1 MKIGEENKTID
12 SKPIGHAFGWPG
24 EYSLAAVYLDEVN
37 FDDDK
42 NEGSYDEAW
51 ILTDQDS
58 YVSVIETAI
67 RDKIL
72 VDVFENQL
80 CCDLFLLYLKQWL
93 RDNVVDNT
101 YRKQIEDWYFGKN
114 VGYRTCK

>member
-12 SKPIGHAFGWPG
+12 GHLIGYAFGWPS

-37 FDDDK
+37 FGDDK

-58 YVSVIETAI
+58 YASVIEVAI
-67 RDKIL
+67 KDKIL
-72 VDVFENQL
+72 IDIFANQP
-80 CCDLFLLYLKQWL
+80 CCDLFLLYLKQ
-93 RDNVVDNT
+93 
-101 YRKQIEDWYFGKN
+101 
-114 VGYRTCK
+114 